1 MPDEQ
6 EYWSPQQET
15 ALANLIDHLN
25 HWHNKLSV
33 FIEDGKTLE
42 ASNAKQTIACIELEL
57 NRVANTA

>member
-1 MPDEQ
+1 MINEQ

-25 HWHNKLSV
+25 HWNNRLSA
-33 FIEDGKTLE
+33 FIKEGKTLE